1 MRKEHTYKFGYIFF
15 LNLAIISLLLFILSQ
30 FDLIVLWK
38 FLSQTILFSALII
51 SIGASILCKSKF
63 NESYH
68 IHSKS
73 LSSFFHVTPYF
84 FLAVLIIL
92 AINQF
97 FKLEVITLRNV
108 HLTVLGIFFGFFAF
122 YSNRNRI
129 EHELESEKQKEEE
142 EEKERGEEFEYR
154 FPRINSIWGLRS
166 IVKWMYKE
174 GWAYFLGLI
183 LIFLFLNH
191 YPHMTQLFID
201 NYNSE
206 KYASYIPTAEK
217 MIELKNPFYFSNPS
231 YTKLYENINSQKFQS
246 FWEFPLFFW
255 YLAFFLSFKS
265 FIGFELV
272 VRLGMFFL
280 GLILIILVYNFFK
293 IFFSKKF
300 TLFGTL
306 LFSLSPVFSIL
317 ARLTTFDT
325 MALIFFLGSIIF
337 YKNKKEN
344 LSLLFLSV
352 SFLNKLSFGL
362 IGGVFY
368 IVLFSIEKKYFNII
382 KMILYISSSFILFK
396 LLISP
401 VAKFYSS
408 FFLSS
413 YLIIFF
419 ILFMFLNLVYL
430 KKIELRLLKI
440 NQISCRNKYLL
451 LVFSLILSITGLF
464 LWRTNLSNLI
474 PEFLSSGGLLFNWE
488 FYGVLFKRILLASP
502 SFINIFMPIVLFT
515 SFIFYAMKRKYFL
528 SFFISG
534 MVYFIIASKSIRYAI
549 YYNHIFVV
557 LLTLL
562 FVFFIQF
569 ILKINRNDK
578 FTVLTIF
585 VLSLILI
592 FNFSD
597 DNKEVFE
604 PHPKL
609 AYFESLIEFIENNTK
624 LDDKIL
630 ITESEFIPLY
640 LYKPRAYILITGI
653 KNTPDENY
661 LSNIKEEIRIKG
673 FYNVLA
679 GYNVTYLI
687 TSTYDNNLNNLIYL
701 FDPELNQDIFVR
713 ENLILYSLG
722 QSTNKEIINNSEY
735 DPSKYFKLIEKNG
748 RYVIYKLTNSS
759 E

>member
-1 MRKEHTYKFGYIFF
+1 
-15 LNLAIISLLLFILSQ
+15 
-30 FDLIVLWK
+30 
-38 FLSQTILFSALII
+38 
-51 SIGASILCKSKF
+51 
-63 NESYH
+63 
-68 IHSKS
+68 
-73 LSSFFHVTPYF
+73 
-84 FLAVLIIL
+84 
-92 AINQF
+92 
-97 FKLEVITLRNV
+97 
-108 HLTVLGIFFGFFAF
+108 
-122 YSNRNRI
+122 
-129 EHELESEKQKEEE
+129 
-142 EEKERGEEFEYR
+142 
-154 FPRINSIWGLRS
+154 
-166 IVKWMYKE
+166 
-174 GWAYFLGLI
+174 
-183 LIFLFLNH
+183 
-191 YPHMTQLFID
+191 
-201 NYNSE
+201 
-206 KYASYIPTAEK
+206 
-217 MIELKNPFYFSNPS
+217 
-231 YTKLYENINSQKFQS
+231 
-246 FWEFPLFFW
+246 
-255 YLAFFLSFKS
+255 
-265 FIGFELV
+265 
-272 VRLGMFFL
+272 
-280 GLILIILVYNFFK
+280 
-293 IFFSKKF
+293 
-300 TLFGTL
+300 
-306 LFSLSPVFSIL
+306 
-317 ARLTTFDT
+317 
-325 MALIFFLGSIIF
+325 
-337 YKNKKEN
+337 
-344 LSLLFLSV
+344 
-352 SFLNKLSFGL
+352 
-362 IGGVFY
+362 
-368 IVLFSIEKKYFNII
+368 
-382 KMILYISSSFILFK
+382 
-396 LLISP
+396 
-401 VAKFYSS
+401 
-408 FFLSS
+408 
-413 YLIIFF
+413 
-419 ILFMFLNLVYL
+419 MFLNLVYL